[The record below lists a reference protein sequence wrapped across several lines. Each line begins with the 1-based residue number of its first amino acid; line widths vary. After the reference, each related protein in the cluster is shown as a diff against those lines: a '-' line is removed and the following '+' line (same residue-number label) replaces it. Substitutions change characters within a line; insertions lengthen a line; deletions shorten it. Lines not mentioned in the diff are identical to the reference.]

1 MATLSS
7 SHVEEN
13 QTPALQLPGITPVT
27 MLSGFLGVGKTTLL
41 RHMLENK
48 EDLKIG
54 CLVNDVASI
63 NIDAKLVANQD
74 LTGKDDTE
82 TTIAK
87 MSDMVSLENG
97 CACCSASEELF
108 KGLNNLLQLADNRG
122 VPFDHIVIENS
133 GVAEPKQIRDN
144 FQDLA
149 EEGDQLL
156 DRLQLRRLVTVVD
169 SKDFL
174 EQYNASDLVGHRPDL
189 GQDLTG
195 ESGYRKVV
203 DLLVE
208 QVECADVVLLNKT
221 DLVAT
226 QNNRDLLDTLI
237 RSLNTTAI
245 VKPCT
250 KGVVTL
256 KEILPSK
263 ESSSSTASSSDS
275 SSTGTGNEGTGTSK
289 SSGVGSWS
297 LEEEHSAAMRAVK
310 RQKTEHSKD
319 KGKGHGHGH
328 DGETHTATED
338 TKKHGHG
345 HGHGHSNKEKMEDCD
360 DCNTDKHGHGDGDG
374 DGADKKMADC
384 DDCKTGKHGHSHGH
398 GHGHGDKQEHANP
411 EARHASR
418 FGILS
423 FPYQRRRPFNE
434 QRLAQVC
441 MGLPVHGARSDKDS
455 SLARIVRSK
464 GFVWLSQHPNNSM
477 YWSHA
482 GAHFEIRQAGPW
494 WSALPKEQW
503 PSNELPASIQGDFEG
518 EYGDRRQEIV
528 IIGVTMDQSEIEKA
542 LDTALLT
549 DEEMAAY
556 QLKNPPV
563 SNLL

>member
-1 MATLSS
+1 MATLAHNPAHSAS
-7 SHVEEN
+7 LALA
-13 QTPALQLPGITPVT
+13 PALQLPGITPVT

-74 LTGKDDTE
+74 LTGKDDTA

-144 FQDLA
+144 FQDLL
-149 EEGDQLL
+149 EEGDELL
-156 DRLQLRRLVTVVD
+156 DRLRLQKLVTVVD

-226 QNNRDLLDTLI
+226 QNNRDLLNTLI
-237 RSLNTTAI
+237 RSLNTTAT
-245 VKPCT
+245 VQPCT
-250 KGVVTL
+250 KGVVNL
-256 KEILPSK
+256 KDILPSK
-263 ESSSSTASSSDS
+263 TDIVVGENGEVVS
-275 SSTGTGNEGTGTSK
+275 GG
-289 SSGVGSWS
+289 GVGAWS
-297 LEEEHSAAMRAVK
+297 LEEEHTAAMRAVK
-310 RQKTEHSKD
+310 RQKTEHQEDAQSKKSVEVD
-319 KGKGHGHGH
+319 
-328 DGETHTATED
+328 AA
-338 TKKHGHG
+338 HGHG
-345 HGHGHSNKEKMEDCD
+345 HGHGHGDAGHGDAAAAKATVEDCA
-360 DCNTDKHGHGDGDG
+360 DCESGVAGHGHGHGAVGHGDAAAAKVTVE
-374 DGADKKMADC
+374 DCADC
-384 DDCKTGKHGHSHGH
+384 ESGVAGHSHGH
-398 GHGHGDKQEHANP
+398 GHGHGHTSHKTP
-411 EARHASR
+411 EARHAAR

-423 FPYQRRRPFNE
+423 FCYQRRRPFNE
-434 QRLAQVC
+434 ARLAQVC
-441 MGLPVHGARSDKDS
+441 MGLPVHGTRSNKES
-455 SLARIVRSK
+455 PLTNIIRSK
-464 GFVWLSQHPNNSM
+464 GFVWLSQHPDNSM

-482 GAHFEIRQAGPW
+482 GSHFEIRQAGPW
-494 WSALPKEQW
+494 WAALPKEQW
-503 PSNELPASIQGDFEG
+503 PSSELPANIQLDFEG

-528 IIGVTMDQSEIEKA
+528 IIGVTMAQAEIEKA

-549 DEEMAAY
+549 DEEMVKY
-556 QLKNPPV
+556 QELQKK
-563 SNLL
+563 

>member
-1 MATLSS
+1 MATLAFT
-7 SHVEEN
+7 N
-13 QTPALQLPGITPVT
+13 QQALDLTPMPIVAGVTPVT

-74 LTGKDDTE
+74 LTAKNDTA
-82 TTIAK
+82 TTIAN

-149 EEGDQLL
+149 EEGDALL
-156 DRLQLRRLVTVVD
+156 ERLQLKRLITVVD

-174 EQYNASDLVGHRPDL
+174 EQYNASDLIGHRPDL

-226 QNNRDLLDTLI
+226 QNNRDLLDSLI
-237 RSLNTTAI
+237 RSLNTTAT
-245 VKPCT
+245 VQACT

-256 KEILPSK
+256 TDILPTK
-263 ESSSSTASSSDS
+263 EESASSS
-275 SSTGTGNEGTGTSK
+275 E
-289 SSGVGSWS
+289 SSGNKDGGVGTWS

-310 RQKTEHSKD
+310 RQKVEHGHKD
-319 KGKGHGHGH
+319 HDHGHHDKEEHHDHDHGEHGHGGDH
-328 DGETHTATED
+328 E
-338 TKKHGHG
+338 HGHKE
-345 HGHGHSNKEKMEDCD
+345 HGHKE
-360 DCNTDKHGHGDGDG
+360 HGHKEHGHKEHGHHEKEGHHEHGDEHAHEHEHG
-374 DGADKKMADC
+374 KVADC
-384 DDCKTGKHGHSHGH
+384 DDCQTGKHGHSHGGH
-398 GHGHGDKQEHANP
+398 GHGHGHGEQDKPQ
-411 EARHASR
+411 ARHAKR

-423 FPYQRRRPFNE
+423 FPYCQRRPFNE
-434 QRLAQVC
+434 ARLAQVC
-441 MGLPVHGARSDKDS
+441 MGLPVHGKRSNKES
-455 SLARIVRSK
+455 PLSRIVRSK

-494 WSALPKEQW
+494 WAALPKEQW
-503 PSNELPASIQGDFEG
+503 PSEELPANIQADFDG
-518 EYGDRRQEIV
+518 EFGDRRQEIV
-528 IIGVTMDQSEIEKA
+528 IIGVTMDQKAIEAA
-542 LDTALLT
+542 LDSALLT
-549 DEEMAAY
+549 DDEMKAY
-556 QLKNPPV
+556 KAKNTIE
-563 SNLL
+563 